1 MSSSAPLVDSTTDF
15 GVKVAKHLA
24 QDTIIWLTTVSP
36 SATPQPNPVWF
47 QWAKEEFL
55 IFTQPGTPKLRNIA
69 ANPRVSL
76 NLNSTPSGGDVIVFT
91 GTARVDTETTP
102 AERDAFV
109 EKYTDALV
117 DIGMTRDQLFA
128 DYSIPV
134 RITPDR
140 LRGF

>member
-1 MSSSAPLVDSTTDF
+1 MSSSAPLIDSTTEF
-15 GVKVAKHLA
+15 GVKVARRLA
-24 QDTIIWLTTVSP
+24 QDAVIWLTTVSP

-47 QWAKEEFL
+47 QWANEEFL

-76 NLNSTPSGGDVIVFT
+76 NLNSTPAGGDVIVLT
-91 GTARVDTETTP
+91 GTVRVDNDTTP

-109 EKYTDALV
+109 EKYTDGLA
-117 DIGMTRDQLFA
+117 DIGMTRDQFFA
-128 DYSIPV
+128 DYSIPL